1 MRRKLPY
8 YLIAILSGC
17 MYLLQPARAEDEVDP
32 AIATIVVNEPQD
44 ITFKAIERL
53 RTTVKHRKLESYN
66 PPVAIIREQFPSLP
80 LIGERTC
87 LYKEVEDA
95 PNRIEYSLIKGDN
108 VKEFKGVWSLK
119 PLSKNSTE
127 VTLTTYADA
136 GVRIPFWKEISKE
149 ATTRVVHQRLRELQ
163 LEAHKLAQEQSEKI
177 VPSDSIGSSDGK

>member
-1 MRRKLPY
+1 MWQKFPY
-8 YLIAILSGC
+8 FLIVILTGC
-17 MYLLQPARAEDEVDP
+17 MYSLQPAQAEDEVDP
-32 AIATIVVNEPQD
+32 AIATVVVNEPQD

-53 RTTVKHRKLESYN
+53 RTTVKNRKLESYN

-149 ATTRVVHQRLRELQ
+149 TATRVVHERLRELQ
-163 LEAHKLAQEQSEKI
+163 LEAHKLAKENSEKE
-177 VPSDSIGSSDGK
+177 VASGSIDSSDAK